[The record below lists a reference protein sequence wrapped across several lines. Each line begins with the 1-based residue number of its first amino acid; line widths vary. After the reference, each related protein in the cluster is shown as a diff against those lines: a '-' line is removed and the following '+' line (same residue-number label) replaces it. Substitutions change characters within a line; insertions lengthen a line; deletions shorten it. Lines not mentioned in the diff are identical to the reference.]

1 MSIKIKLEGF
11 DELLA
16 KIEKA
21 GGSIDGAVE
30 SCVKQSATI
39 MQNELKT
46 QMQNADVD
54 DGLINRM
61 PAPTFEKT
69 GNRMTARVGYKKGAY
84 NPQEP
89 SDGYKVVF
97 ANYGTPHRSQHGKVA
112 ARGFI
117 QKAKKKAR
125 PQIKKQQEQTLNDVL
140 RGLNGQ

>member
-11 DELLA
+11 DELLS
-16 KIEKA
+16 KIETA

-30 SCVKQSATI
+30 SCVKKSATI

-54 DGLINRM
+54 SGLINRM
-61 PAPTFEKT
+61 PAPTLEKE
-69 GNRMTARVGYKKGAY
+69 GNRQTARVGYKKGAY
-84 NPQEP
+84 DPYEP

-97 ANYGTPHRSQHGKVA
+97 ANYGTPRRTQHGKVA